1 MCERALSPKPVWAR
15 WAISPL
21 KSAEPGSRGPL
32 CSLCLPNYYGG
43 NQKRCTACGESSSG
57 SIGGYILVGVVILAM
72 LSLLISGF
80 VRSIWER
87 MTKRQLAPARQPSC
101 LRETSRKLK
110 KAMTQAAS
118 MVNDGKDVDQV
129 ARELRQASP
138 ALAATFVACWG
149 LRELLPKLIIKL
161 KVLISLMQIMRGIRA
176 GGTPLPLD
184 EAVDT
189 VLQWSSVFEVDIF
202 DMLPV
207 SCFITYDFHIQIMQ
221 QTITPIALVGL
232 LGGCARLIH
241 CGTDDPPH
249 SHLTAFKLRL
259 PGLATGSPSPST
271 ESIKQSPQASTRR
284 RSISLSSR
292 GTPELWSWLAN
303 QLDNAAFLVIFLV
316 YPSVSANLFKVLHPA
331 ASTYSFPRAHL
342 LS

>member
-1 MCERALSPKPVWAR
+1 
-15 WAISPL
+15 
-21 KSAEPGSRGPL
+21 
-32 CSLCLPNYYGG
+32 
-43 NQKRCTACGESSSG
+43 
-57 SIGGYILVGVVILAM
+57 
-72 LSLLISGF
+72 
-80 VRSIWER
+80 
-87 MTKRQLAPARQPSC
+87 
-101 LRETSRKLK
+101 
-110 KAMTQAAS
+110 
-118 MVNDGKDVDQV
+118 
-129 ARELRQASP
+129 
-138 ALAATFVACWG
+138 
-149 LRELLPKLIIKL
+149 
-161 KVLISLMQIMRGIRA
+161 
-176 GGTPLPLD
+176 
-184 EAVDT
+184 
-189 VLQWSSVFEVDIF
+189 
-202 DMLPV
+202 
-207 SCFITYDFHIQIMQ
+207 MQ

-331 ASTYSFPRAHL
+331 ASTYSFPRARL